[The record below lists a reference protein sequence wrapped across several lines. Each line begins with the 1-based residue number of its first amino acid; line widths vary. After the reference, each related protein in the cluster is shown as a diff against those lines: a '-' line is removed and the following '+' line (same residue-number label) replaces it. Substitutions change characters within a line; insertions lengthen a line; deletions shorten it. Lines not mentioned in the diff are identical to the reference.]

1 VELISTRL
9 KLAGLVLLTVVV
21 AACSENLDNSSG
33 CPLLCVD
40 QQAGLETVT
49 LDAVTF
55 DSTVSALT
63 GRGSELSLLLATR
76 GDSIDSRAVIRFDS
90 IPARYQKSIADTT
103 TFDVTTVDSA
113 LLHLR
118 VDTLGGKIPDQ
129 VTLDVYDVNSSAAD
143 TLTAPIA
150 ALFTPSRLIGSQTYA
165 RADLKDSITFS
176 VPPAAII
183 AHKGGPMRL
192 GIRARAATSVQ
203 FKLRSTEFGSGTT
216 SLSYRVSPDT
226 VIAKVVLAPYSKTPA
241 DDPSLAQSLADYTLL
256 VKGTATGP
264 ATGLNVGGLPAR
276 RAYMRFNIPAFITDS
291 VDIVRASLLLTQ
303 IPNTQIDPN
312 DTVFVVAHVVLAS
325 DVVTDITKAS
335 QITAEANLDTLKAHP
350 GNSGVVPLEIA
361 QIVSL
366 WRSTAAT
373 NTPRALVLL
382 SAQEGESPLEAR
394 FFSLEG
400 TPAQR
405 PKLRIT
411 YSTRKSKGLP

>member
-9 KLAGLVLLTVVV
+9 KLAGLVLLTVAV
-21 AACSENLDNSSG
+21 AACTENLDNSSG

-40 QQAGLETVT
+40 QQAGLQTVT
-49 LDAVTF
+49 LDVATF

-76 GDSIDSRAVIRFDS
+76 GDSIDSRAIIRFDS
-90 IPARYQKSIADTT
+90 IPARYQKSGTDTT
-103 TFDVTTVDSA
+103 SFNVTAVDSA

-118 VDTLGGKIPDQ
+118 VDTVGGKIPAQ
-129 VTLDVYDVNSSAAD
+129 VTLDIYDVNSDAAD
-143 TLTAPIA
+143 TLIAPVA

-165 RADLKDSITFS
+165 KADLKDSITFS

-203 FKLRSTEFGSGTT
+203 FKLRSTEYGGAPTT
-216 SLSYRVSPDT
+216 LSYRVSPDT
-226 VIAKVVLAPYSKTPA
+226 LVAKVVLAPYSKTPA
-241 DDPSLAQSLADYTLL
+241 DQTNLALSLADYTLL

-264 ATGLNVGGLPAR
+264 ATGLNIGGLPAR
-276 RAYMRFNIPAFITDS
+276 RVYMRFNIPAFITDS

-303 IPNTQIDPN
+303 IPNNQIDPN
-312 DTVFVVAHVVLAS
+312 DTVFVVAHVGLAT
-325 DVVTDITKAS
+325 DVVTDVTKAA
-335 QITAEANLDTLKAHP
+335 QITAQANLDTLKAHP
-350 GNSGVVPLEIA
+350 GGSGVVPLEIA

-366 WRSTAAT
+366 WRSTTAA

-400 TPAQR
+400 TPTQR

>member
-1 VELISTRL
+1 MELISTRL
-9 KLAGLVLLTVVV
+9 KLAGLVLLTVAV
-21 AACSENLDNSSG
+21 AACTENLDNSSG

-63 GRGSELSLLLATR
+63 GRGSEMSLLLATR
-76 GDSIDSRAVIRFDS
+76 GDSIDSRAIIRFDS
-90 IPARYQKSIADTT
+90 IPARYLKSGTDTT
-103 TFDVTTVDSA
+103 SFDITAVDSA

-118 VDTLGGKIPDQ
+118 VDTVGGKIPDQ
-129 VTLDVYDVNSSAAD
+129 VTLDFYDVNSDAAD
-143 TLTAPIA
+143 TLVAPIA
-150 ALFTPSRLIGSQTYA
+150 ALFVPSRLIGSQTYA

-192 GIRARAATSVQ
+192 GIRARATTSVQ
-203 FKLRSTEFGSGTT
+203 LKLRSTEYGGGPT
-216 SLSYRVSPDT
+216 SLTYRVSPDT
-226 VIAKVVLAPYSKTPA
+226 LVAKVVLSPYSKTPA
-241 DDPSLAQSLADYTLL
+241 DQPNLALSLADYTLL
-256 VKGTATGP
+256 VKGTANGP
-264 ATGLNVGGLPAR
+264 PTGLNIGGLPAR
-276 RAYMRFNIPAFITDS
+276 RVYMRFNIPKFITDS

-312 DTVFVVAHVVLAS
+312 DTVFVVAHVVLAT

-350 GNSGVVPLEIA
+350 GGSGVVPLEVA

-366 WRSTAAT
+366 WRSTNAT
-373 NTPRALVLL
+373 TTPRALVLL

-400 TPAQR
+400 TPAQK